1 MPAISEYAHLA
12 SRQST
17 FLRAPSNLGDVV
29 RWLLLLLGAYLAL
42 RFLGALFGGGAK
54 R

>member
-12 SRQST
+12 SRQNS
-17 FLRAPSNLGDVV
+17 FLRAPSNLGDIV

-42 RFLGALFGGGAK
+42 RLLAGLFGGGA
-54 R
+54 RR